1 MDRERILAKIDEL
14 NQYIAELEAIM
25 PQNFEEYVESIEE
38 RRACERLLQIA
49 IECILDIC
57 ALLVKELKL
66 GLPSREEDLF
76 TKILKKGIITEE
88 MERKLRGMKGFRNIL
103 VHRYAEVDD
112 RLVFKNLSKI
122 NDFREFREQVLEFL
136 RKYESKQ

>member
-66 GLPSREEDLF
+66 GLPSRE
-76 TKILKKGIITEE
+76 G
-88 MERKLRGMKGFRNIL
+88 
-103 VHRYAEVDD
+103 Y
-112 RLVFKNLSKI
+112 FKNIFFSSTHLCLSHLI
-122 NDFREFREQVLEFL
+122 C
-136 RKYESKQ
+136 Y

>member
-1 MDRERILAKIDEL
+1 MDMERILAKIDEL

-57 ALLVKELKL
+57 ALLVKELNWVY
-66 GLPSREEDLF
+66 
-76 TKILKKGIITEE
+76 
-88 MERKLRGMKGFRNIL
+88 LRGKMISSPKF
-103 VHRYAEVDD
+103 
-112 RLVFKNLSKI
+112 
-122 NDFREFREQVLEFL
+122 
-136 RKYESKQ
+136 